1 MRRTWMKLLAAALTV
16 ALLAACQATPEEPVV
31 IQKDLEQMIEK
42 AQATPEVS
50 ESTGITLAEQL
61 RAPETYQAVF
71 SNAKGSVTVNVDA
84 DVMLP
89 DTDAISTVKV
99 KEMKFSQETADKLRE
114 LLLQGQPLYDYGTYT
129 METKEDV
136 MEKLL
141 RLYAMREGTI
151 PVEVDGDLEE
161 TIALYEKEYEEAPEE
176 RVLTPAQ
183 TTFHQRDAQYEPF
196 DCIEGIAEVDGT
208 SAYFYIQNDTDGNR
222 IFANYYSNAN
232 NQFSYSAVNEFKGMF
247 IIDEAKLTMD
257 ITAEQ
262 ARVQADAFIQ
272 GLGISSDMV
281 CGSIEAG
288 IVLDDSQVLNEGEEI
303 NYSAT
308 QIVWILR
315 YVRTVERIP
324 ITYTGDTGGQ
334 VENEENYAQPWP
346 YEAMYLIID
355 QTGIVE
361 FHWNSPYTDP
371 EIVTRDTNLL
381 SFSDIQEVF
390 EKMVLINYSYFET
403 GTLQIDIDSVQLGL
417 MRVTDTGERDSG
429 ILIPVWDFMGSV
441 TAIREGEEPDLWQ
454 QTSSSRL
461 TINAIDG
468 SIIDRGL
475 GY

>member
-1 MRRTWMKLLAAALTV
+1 MRKTGMKLLAAALAV
-16 ALLAACQATPEEPVV
+16 VILIGCQATPEQEIVV
-31 IQKDLEQMIEK
+31 QKDLEQMIEK
-42 AQATPEVS
+42 AQATPEAM
-50 ESTGITLAEQL
+50 ESTGITLAERL
-61 RAPETYQAVF
+61 GAPETYEAVF

-89 DTDAISTVKV
+89 DTDAISTARV

-114 LLLQGQPLYDYGTYT
+114 LLLQGQPFYDYGAYT
-129 METKEDV
+129 METKDDV

-141 RLYAMREGTI
+141 ELYAMREGTI

-161 TIALYEKEYEEAPEE
+161 TITLYEKEYEDAPDE
-176 RVLTPAQ
+176 RTFTPAQ

-196 DCIEGIAEVDGT
+196 DCIEGVAELGGET
-208 SAYFYIQNDTDGNR
+208 AYFYIQNDTDGNR
-222 IFANYYSNAN
+222 IFANYYSNVK

-262 ARVQADAFIQ
+262 ARVQADTFIQ
-272 GLGISSDMV
+272 GLGLSSNMV

-288 IVLDDSQVLNEGEEI
+288 IDLDDSTVLMEGDEI

-308 QIVWILR
+308 QTVWILR
-315 YVRTVERIP
+315 YVRTVEGIP
-324 ITYTGDTGGQ
+324 MTYTGDTGSN
-334 VENEENYAQPWP
+334 VESEEDYAQPWP
-346 YEAMYLIID
+346 YETMYLMID
-355 QTGIVE
+355 ETGIVE
-361 FHWNSPYTDP
+361 FHWTSPYTDP
-371 EIVTRDTNLL
+371 EIVTSDTNLPQ
-381 SFSDIQEVF
+381 FAEIQQVF

-403 GTLQIDIDSVQLGL
+403 GALQIDIDSVQLGL
-417 MRVTDTGERDSG
+417 MRVTDIGDRDSG